1 MVYKEDNYSYIQH
14 TVDLELQ
21 VDQDAVDNQELHCL
35 AVVVAYQY
43 RVADIVEQRMV
54 DNHMVGNLLVVVHTV
69 QHYYKVDKL
78 LIDLRVDW
86 MEEEQ
91 LEDNLIG
98 DVDCRMLVVE
108 YMNLVLVVEVVA
120 VAVML
125 VMDMVVPGDHLVDGM
140 LIQIQMVPGNL
151 DHMMLVLLVDEHM
164 VMELVL
170 EYMMLVL
177 LLV

>member
-1 MVYKEDNYSYIQH
+1 MVYKEDNYNYNQH

-35 AVVVAYQY
+35 AVVVAYQD
-43 RVADIVEQRMV
+43 RVADIEEQRMV
-54 DNHMVGNLLVVVHTV
+54 DNHMVGNLLVAVHTV
-69 QHYYKVDKL
+69 QNYYKVDKL

-86 MEEEQ
+86 MEAEQ

-98 DVDCRMLVVE
+98 DGDCRMLVEE
-108 YMNLVLVVEVVA
+108 YMRLGLVVVVIA
-120 VAVML
+120 VVVML

-140 LIQIQMVPGNL
+140 LIQKQMVPGNL